1 LPFSSLLAARKAH
14 MPQSLLIKLV
24 TPPKPD
30 PSPTPDAQRSIS
42 WICISGHRR
51 SLTEDSPHIRCS
63 TTCTTSALILNY
75 TVCSVSHRG
84 FGSHTHLTVSRS
96 VVIRKRDPD
105 GPGRT
110 RTDPDG
116 PGRPGRPGRTRTDPD
131 GPGRTRTDPDGPR
144 RTRTDSTDTPQ
155 TPEH

>member
-1 LPFSSLLAARKAH
+1 MFYYMYYLCSDIELHSLFCESQGLWISYSS
-14 MPQSLLIKLV
+14 
-24 TPPKPD
+24 
-30 PSPTPDAQRSIS
+30 
-42 WICISGHRR
+42 G
-51 SLTEDSPHIRCS
+51 
-63 TTCTTSALILNY
+63 
-75 TVCSVSHRG
+75 
-84 FGSHTHLTVSRS
+84 HLTVSRS